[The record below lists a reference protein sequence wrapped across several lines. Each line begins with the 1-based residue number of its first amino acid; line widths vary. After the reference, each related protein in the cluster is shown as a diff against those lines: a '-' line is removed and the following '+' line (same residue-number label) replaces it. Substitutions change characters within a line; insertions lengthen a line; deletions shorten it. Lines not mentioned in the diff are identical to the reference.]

1 MFCFLQLSISG
12 GVFSIDGK
20 RSVQDRVTKDLTD
33 VMEPPK
39 KKVCLELGEFRSG
52 YH

>member
-1 MFCFLQLSISG
+1 LSISG

-20 RSVQDRVTKDLTD
+20 RSVEDRVTKDLTD

-39 KKVCLELGEFRSG
+39 KKVCFDFDEISSG